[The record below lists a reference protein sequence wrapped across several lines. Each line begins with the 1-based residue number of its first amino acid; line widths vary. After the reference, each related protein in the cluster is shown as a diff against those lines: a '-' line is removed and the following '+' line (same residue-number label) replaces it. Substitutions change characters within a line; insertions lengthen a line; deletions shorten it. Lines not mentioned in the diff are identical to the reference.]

1 MTWLDRRDPRR
12 LAGFTL
18 VEALAAL
25 AIASVVVM
33 GTSALVRTIAL
44 NFDRGT
50 QAVGDAERLVRASA
64 RLAGDFAATRFVR
77 AKDGSEM
84 SAQFAGDPAQVRFIT
99 AARGGGSAQT
109 GAADEAVGLR
119 IEHAGEFTRLTRRR
133 AAWPGPPVR
142 IDGLALGDEVVL
154 IEGRFDMRFAFAR
167 LSSDGGVA
175 WSDRWTR
182 ERGLPRLVRLEVR
195 DRRTGADLLAGAEF
209 AVRADAP
216 PGCAAPDASISCLG
230 GRARNDDKPAARSED
245 R

>member
-1 MTWLDRRDPRR
+1 MTWLGRRDFRS

-33 GTSALVRTIAL
+33 GTSALVRTVAL

-64 RLAGDFAATRFVR
+64 RLAEDFAATRFVR
-77 AKDGSEM
+77 AKDGSEW
-84 SAQFAGDPAQVRFIT
+84 SAQFVGDPAQVRFLT
-99 AARGGGSAQT
+99 AARGGSAQAS
-109 GAADEAVGLR
+109 AADEAVGLR
-119 IEHAGEFTRLTRRR
+119 IERAGEFTRLTQRR

-142 IDGLALGDEVVL
+142 IDGLALGDAVVL
-154 IEGRFDMRFAFAR
+154 LEGRFDMRFAFAR
-167 LSSDGGVA
+167 LSSDGGVV
-175 WSDRWTR
+175 WSDRWSR
-182 ERGLPRLVRLEVR
+182 QRALPRLVRLEVR

-216 PGCAAPDASISCLG
+216 PGCAAPDASVSCLG
-230 GRARNDDKPAARSED
+230 AGARKDDRPAARSED